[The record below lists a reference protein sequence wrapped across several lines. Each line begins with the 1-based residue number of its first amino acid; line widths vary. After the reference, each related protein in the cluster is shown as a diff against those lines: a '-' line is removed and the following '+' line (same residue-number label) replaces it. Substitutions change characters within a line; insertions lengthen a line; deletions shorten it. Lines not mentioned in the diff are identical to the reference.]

1 MLHVAGAYG
10 ASFMLVSPL
19 SLGLCSARLELTLI
33 APQRFLL
40 AEIIKTSKVSIDTL
54 LGIIKK
60 EHIEPDWNEIF
71 IPPGKSLWIRN
82 KDRYTVLEY
91 LYRV

>member
-1 MLHVAGAYG
+1 MICSPVDMLYEHVTCCRGVWRIFHACIT
-10 ASFMLVSPL
+10 
-19 SLGLCSARLELTLI
+19 SLLEARSARLKLTST

-60 EHIEPDWNEIF
+60 EQIEPNWTEIF
-71 IPPGKSLWIRN
+71 FPPGKNLQ
-82 KDRYTVLEY
+82 T
-91 LYRV
+91 

>member
-1 MLHVAGAYG
+1 MLYGHVTCCRGVWRMFCITTLLQAR
-10 ASFMLVSPL
+10 P
-19 SLGLCSARLELTLI
+19 ARLKLTST

-60 EHIEPDWNEIF
+60 EHIEPNWTEIF
-71 IPPGKSLWIRN
+71 LPQGKSLR
-82 KDRYTVLEY
+82 T
-91 LYRV
+91 